1 MAKKT
6 IKSKAWNTCYFGM
19 KKLVKLKKKNYNY
32 STGIFCISNKQIQL
46 AIV

>member
-19 KKLVKLKKKNYNY
+19 KKLVKLKKKKVTIIQQEYFAFQISKY
-32 STGIFCISNKQIQL
+32 S
-46 AIV
+46 